1 MWFYASQRWWGTK
14 QYRFTV
20 DDPAAFTKPLTVVS
34 PMQRLTDKI
43 YEYAC
48 HEGNVVEVREFRPEE
63 KTTVATANRADGAT
77 PSYFTIHHSAVEVQR
92 ADGGNSETVGEGAA
106 PRSSGGLPRA
116 ELSRNSR

>member
-1 MWFYASQRWWGTK
+1 
-14 QYRFTV
+14 
-20 DDPAAFTKPLTVVS
+20 
-34 PMQRLTDKI
+34 
-43 YEYAC
+43 
-48 HEGNVVEVREFRPEE
+48 VVEVREPARGEDDSRDRE
-63 KTTVATANRADGAT
+63 SSRRAT